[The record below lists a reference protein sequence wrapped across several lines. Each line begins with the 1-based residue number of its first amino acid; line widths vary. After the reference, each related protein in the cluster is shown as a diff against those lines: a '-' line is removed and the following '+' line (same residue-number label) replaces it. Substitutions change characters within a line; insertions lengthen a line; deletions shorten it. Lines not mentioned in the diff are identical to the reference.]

1 MYNKGTIF
9 NIQRFSTSD
18 GPGIRTVIFL
28 KGCPLNCAWCHNPES
43 KSAAGEVF
51 YKPELC
57 ISCGACVNI
66 CENHC
71 HTLVDGTHAF
81 EREHCM
87 RCGKCADGCFT
98 KALEYCGEEK
108 TVREV
113 LDVAL
118 RDLPFYEESGG
129 GITLSGGEPLMQYA
143 FTYALLKHAKEQGL
157 HTAIDTS
164 GFSQQDLTALAEY
177 VDLWLYD
184 VKLLPDSQHIQYTG
198 VSNQIIL
205 ENLSLLD
212 RIGANI
218 ILRCPMI
225 PDVNMTYDHMD
236 GLAKLA
242 NDLPSVTGIHLE
254 PYHPLGL
261 SKAQQLGKQQSY
273 PNDTFLEANHFNP
286 FVAYLQSKTST
297 TVLVI

>member
-43 KSAAGEVF
+43 KSATGEVF
-51 YKPELC
+51 YKQELC
-57 ISCGACVNI
+57 IGCGACVNA

-71 HTLVDGTHAF
+71 HTLSNGTHTF
-81 EREHCM
+81 DRDPCL
-87 RCGKCADGCFT
+87 RCGKCTEGCYT

-108 TVREV
+108 TVQEV

-129 GITLSGGEPLMQYA
+129 GITISGGEPLMQYA
-143 FTYALLKHAKEQGL
+143 FTYSLLKHAKAQGL
-157 HTAIDTS
+157 HTAIETS
-164 GFSQQDLTALAEY
+164 GFSHQDLAALNEY

-184 VKLLPDSQHIQYTG
+184 VKLLSKDQHIQYTG
-198 VSNQIIL
+198 ASNEIIL
-205 ENLSLLD
+205 DNLSQLG

-218 ILRCPMI
+218 ILRCPVI
-225 PDVNMTYDHMD
+225 PDVNMTYDHLD

-242 NDLPSVTGIHLE
+242 NDLPGVAAIHLE

-261 SKAQQLGKQQSY
+261 SKAQQLGKQQNY
-273 PNDTFLEANHFNP
+273 PNGTFLDASQLIP
-286 FVAYLQSKTST
+286 FVSYLQSKTDT
-297 TVLVI
+297 PVLII